1 MNNRLLRFKFIL
13 LGFPAFIG
21 FTLMYI
27 IPFGR
32 TLRYTV
38 VDDTWWE
45 RFVGLK
51 NFRELLQDEAFHN
64 ALKSTVVF
72 SVIGVVCLVT
82 FSLLLAMGLQKLG
95 NRLAFVK
102 SLLIAPIIMPTAA
115 VVFVWQM
122 LFSWTTSPSEF
133 RYLVG
138 NVAGGG
144 FWSVLPIYLLY
155 IWKNTGLNIIILG
168 AAIAGIPAEAREAAI
183 LDGAKGFRLFRSV
196 TLPLISPV
204 LTFVVML
211 SFSNSL
217 KGFRESLLF
226 YSPLPPPDALYTIPF
241 YMDEYFQNFVFSR
254 LTTSSVVFTFLIVLV
269 LLVLYRWENQYNEKI
284 Y

>member
-1 MNNRLLRFKFIL
+1 MAGFIL
-13 LGFPAFIG
+13 I
-21 FTLMYI
+21 YV

-32 TLRYTV
+32 TLHYTV

-45 RFVGLK
+45 RWVGLE
-51 NFRELLQDEAFHN
+51 NFRTLFADPMFLR
-64 ALKSTVVF
+64 ALRSTAVF
-72 SVIGVVCLVT
+72 SVVGVICLIS
-82 FSLLLAMGLQKLG
+82 FSLLLSVGLQKLG
-95 NRLAFVK
+95 RRLAFIK
-102 SLLIAPIIMPTAA
+102 SLLVAPIVLPTAA

-122 LFSWTTSPSEF
+122 LFQGPVMTEF
-133 RYLVG
+133 EYLVG
-138 NVAGGG
+138 MKTAGN
-144 FWSVLPIYLLY
+144 FFSVLPIYLLY
-155 IWKNTGLNIIILG
+155 IWKHTGLNIIILG
-168 AAIAGIPAEAREAAI
+168 AAIAAIPSEAREAAI

-217 KGFRESLLF
+217 KGFRESLLY
-226 YSPLPPPDALYTIPF
+226 YSPLSPPDALYTIPF
-241 YMDEYFQNFVFSR
+241 YMDEYFQQFVFSR

-269 LLVLYRWENQYNEKI
+269 LLVLYRWENRYNDRI